1 MKRFLFTAM
10 TMLSVIAVDGQNL
23 IEWRNDKVTQIIFPS
38 DIVKFRAGYI
48 VSPTPNFDALTQS
61 EGKVLYLQPV
71 MPMNE
76 TNLNVITSDGYYYAF
91 NLVYN
96 DAAKTANYIIE
107 PSMAFYREESPQV
120 EPLVADVSAVG
131 TEVFT
136 AEEAVDGQA
145 DSLFSKVLK
154 QDEYI
159 VTNNVAKLQKLI
171 FVLKGVYVD
180 QTHIFF
186 KFRIGNTSNVPFDI
200 DYIAFSITAKKTKR
214 TSSQERI
221 QLQPIGA
228 NVDIHRVGAKS
239 SCEVIY
245 CFEKFT
251 IGKDKILLAEVL
263 EQGGDRNI
271 VLRIPES
278 YIIEARRL

>member
-96 DAAKTANYIIE
+96 DAAQTANYIIE
-107 PSMAFYREESPQV
+107 PTMAFYREESPQV

-136 AEEAVDGQA
+136 VEEAVDGQA
-145 DSLFSKVLK
+145 DSLFSKVQK

-171 FVLKGVYVD
+171 FILKGVYVD
-180 QTHIFF
+180 QANIFF
-186 KFRIGNTSNVPFDI
+186 KFRIENNSNVPFDI
-200 DYIAFSITAKKTKR
+200 DYIAFSITAKKTKK
-214 TSSQERI
+214 TSTQERI
-221 QLQPIGA
+221 QLQSIGA

-245 CFEKFT
+245 CFDKFT

>member
-10 TMLSVIAVDGQNL
+10 TMLSVIAVEGQNL

-76 TNLNVITSDGYYYAF
+76 TNLNVITNDGYYYAF

-131 TEVFT
+131 TEAFT
-136 AEEAVDGQA
+136 VEEAVDRQA
-145 DSLFSKVLK
+145 DSLFSKVQK

-171 FVLKGVYVD
+171 FILKGVYVD

-278 YIIEARRL
+278 YIIEAHRL

>member
-10 TMLSVIAVDGQNL
+10 TMLSVIAVEGQNL

-76 TNLNVITSDGYYYAF
+76 TNLNVITNDGYYYAF

-96 DAAKTANYIIE
+96 DVAKTANYIIE

-136 AEEAVDGQA
+136 VEEAVDGQA
-145 DSLFSKVLK
+145 DSLFSKVQK

>member
-1 MKRFLFTAM
+1 
-10 TMLSVIAVDGQNL
+10 MLSVIVVDGQNL

-96 DAAKTANYIIE
+96 DAAQTANYIIE
-107 PSMAFYREESPQV
+107 PSMAFYREESPQA
-120 EPLVADVSAVG
+120 EPNVADMAPVRA
-131 TEVFT
+131 EVFS
-136 AEEAVDGQA
+136 AEEADDGQT

-159 VTNNVAKLQKLI
+159 LTNNVAKLQKLI
-171 FVLKGVYVD
+171 FILKGVYVD
-180 QTHIFF
+180 QANIFF
-186 KFRIGNTSNVPFDI
+186 KFCIENTSNVPFDI
-200 DYIAFSITAKKTKR
+200 DYIAFSITAKKTKK
-214 TSSQERI
+214 TLTQERI

-239 SCEVIY
+239 ACEVIY

>member
-1 MKRFLFTAM
+1 
-10 TMLSVIAVDGQNL
+10 MLSVIAVDGQNL

-96 DAAKTANYIIE
+96 DAAQTANYIIE
-107 PSMAFYREESPQV
+107 PTMAFYREESPQV

-136 AEEAVDGQA
+136 VEEAVDGQA
-145 DSLFSKVLK
+145 DSLFSKVQK

-171 FVLKGVYVD
+171 FILKGVYVD
-180 QTHIFF
+180 QANIFF
-186 KFRIGNTSNVPFDI
+186 KFRIENNSNVPFDI
-200 DYIAFSITAKKTKR
+200 DYIAFSITAKKTKK
-214 TSSQERI
+214 TSTQERI
-221 QLQPIGA
+221 QLQSIGA

-245 CFEKFT
+245 CFDKFT

>member
-10 TMLSVIAVDGQNL
+10 TMLSVIAVEGQNL

-136 AEEAVDGQA
+136 VEEAVDGQA
-145 DSLFSKVLK
+145 DSLFSKVQK

>member
-136 AEEAVDGQA
+136 VEEGVDGQA
-145 DSLFSKVLK
+145 DSLFSKVQK